1 MSPPGWEAI
10 SLLPEPLPAFERQS
24 VDTSTQIL
32 GQTFRAPVLLKAPI
46 EPPGRPQVL
55 GVAAAAAARH
65 GLLLFLT
72 GATGTLHGPAEVERL
87 RSTLAGAGSPRVL
100 MEITSSW
107 LVEGHTRE
115 DDRINGLL
123 TRMNDIE
130 AAGFVVRLD
139 LSEPKMPPGD
149 PSRVL
154 NALADLAARVNR
166 RLLVSAA
173 AGMTR
178 AAARTLL
185 EHGAA
190 GLIAG
195 SSLPFRDADQLG
207 PPGGTWGIPA
217 FAAIRILRGI
227 GVPVAS
233 DGRIESGLSAA
244 KAIALG
250 ADLVVTPAQ
259 TSTEPLDRFL
269 DDLRAAMYLSGAP
282 TLAALKHVPFVATGA
297 TREWLEAAETLWRTD
312 SVHG

>member
-1 MSPPGWEAI
+1 
-10 SLLPEPLPAFERQS
+10 
-24 VDTSTQIL
+24 
-32 GQTFRAPVLLKAPI
+32 
-46 EPPGRPQVL
+46 VL

-65 GLLLFLT
+65 ALPLFLS
-72 GATGTLHGPAEVERL
+72 GATETLHGSAEAERL
-87 RSTLAGAGSPRVL
+87 RATLAGAGSPRVL
-100 MEITSSW
+100 VEIAASW
-107 LVEGHTRE
+107 LVEGHARE
-115 DDRINGLL
+115 DGRLDGLL
-123 TRMNDIE
+123 SRLNVIE
-130 AAGFVVRLD
+130 DVAFVVRLD
-139 LSEPKMPPGD
+139 FSEPKVTPGD

-154 NALADLAARVNR
+154 DALADLAARVNR
-166 RLLVSAA
+166 RLLVSAM

-178 AAARTLL
+178 ASARTLL

-190 GLIAG
+190 GLIVG
-195 SSLPFRDADQLG
+195 SSLPFRDIDRAT
-207 PPGGTWGIPA
+207 PPGGSWGIPA

-269 DDLRAAMYLSGAP
+269 DDLRTVMYLAGAP
-282 TLAALKHVPFVATGA
+282 TLAALKHAPFIATGT